1 MGQEKQFENRVKRY
15 LKSKG
20 IYYFKYFGNTY
31 STAGILDLTLCVNG
45 KFLAIELK
53 SEKGKTS
60 LLQEYNIKEIQRCGG
75 KAIVLRPSGF
85 NEFKKLI
92 EELLND
98 TTI

>member
-1 MGQEKQFENRVKRY
+1 MAEEKQFENKVKRY
-15 LKSKG
+15 LKSKE
-20 IYYFKYFGNTY
+20 IYHFKYFGNAY

-45 KFLAIELK
+45 RFVGVELK
-53 SEKGKTS
+53 AENGKTS
-60 LLQEYNIKEIQRCGG
+60 PLQNYNIQEIQRCGG

-85 NEFKKLI
+85 DKFKKLI